1 LVDLLAV
8 RKVELKVVM
17 LDEIMVGKLVEQ
29 LVVLMAA
36 MLVMM

>member
-29 LVVLMAA
+29 LVVLLAA